1 MKKLIVFLILSVTTM
16 LFLTSCAAN
25 ADQPADPTVE
35 SVKNQ
40 YLIAEGSLQ
49 PINSLAHSF
58 SVSGQVAE
66 VLVMNGEE
74 VKAGEILMRLKDS
87 SAAALALENAQA
99 EALAAQQA
107 YDQLLSSKDL
117 TLAQAQLNLANAQKE
132 YDKIRWNR
140 VTEDKA
146 RETNPDVI
154 NAARA
159 AVTIAE
165 DKVSKAEENYNDFSE
180 TSDSDPLKAAALSA
194 LSNARLNLSQAKLN
208 LNNYIN
214 PPNVQDLSIS
224 NAEVAVA
231 KAKFEEAQR
240 QLEKLQNGSDSNE
253 LEMAEAR
260 LESAN
265 SAVLNAQN
273 QMDALSLTANIDGT
287 IVDLTLQPGQ
297 KIAAGEI
304 AVMIAD
310 YSNWIVKTDNL
321 TETEVTS
328 ITVGQK
334 ANVILDALPE
344 KTLEGEV
351 TYINSL
357 FEEKRGDITYTVTIL
372 LTQTDPLMRWGMT
385 GAVEFLK

>member
-1 MKKLIVFLILSVTTM
+1 MKKLPVFLILLVVFA
-16 LFLTSCAAN
+16 LFLTSCAAKPEQDT
-25 ADQPADPTVE
+25 APA
-35 SVKNQ
+35 SVNVQNQ
-40 YLIAEGSLQ
+40 SLIAEGSLQ

-66 VLVMNGEE
+66 VLVKNGDV
-74 VKAGEILMRLKDS
+74 VKSGQVLVRLNT
-87 SAAALALENAQA
+87 SAAAELALENAQA

-107 YDQLLSSKDL
+107 YDQLLNSKDL
-117 TLAQAQLNLANAQKE
+117 TFAQAQLNLANAQKD
-132 YDKIRWNR
+132 YDKIRWNKIS
-140 VTEDKA
+140 ENQA
-146 RETNPDVI
+146 RQTNPDVI

-165 DKVSKAEENYNDFSE
+165 DIVKNAEEKYNDFSE
-180 TSDSDPLKAAALSA
+180 TPDSDPLKAAALSS
-194 LSNARLNLSQAKLN
+194 LSNARLNLTQAKLN
-208 LNNYIN
+208 LNNFIN
-214 PPNVQDLSIS
+214 PPNTQDLSIS

-231 KAKFEEAQR
+231 KAKFEDAQR
-240 QLEKLQNGSDSNE
+240 QLEKLQNDSDSNE
-253 LEMAEAR
+253 LQMAKAR
-260 LESAN
+260 LDSAL
-265 SAVLNAQN
+265 SAVTNAQS
-273 QMDALSLTANIDGT
+273 QIDALTLTANIAGT

-297 KIAAGEI
+297 KVTAGEL
-304 AVMIAD
+304 AVVVAD

-328 ITVGQK
+328 ITTGQK

-344 KTLEGEV
+344 KSLQGEV

-385 GAVEFLK
+385 AAVEFLK